1 MTNTL
6 AQRLAAYAANL
17 TFEKL
22 DQKTVHE
29 VRRRLIDTFA
39 CALGAYGAHAPNV
52 ARAICRR
59 VSSDPAATYLGGAKK
74 TLPALAAFCNGILF
88 RYLDFNDTYL
98 SLEPAHPSDNFAAVL
113 AAGEAAGRSGREMI
127 TATVLAYE
135 IQCRFCDAASI
146 RKHGWDHVTYG
157 AFSTSAAAAKLFGLD
172 AGRITQALN
181 LAGTP
186 NVTLRQTRAG
196 ELSEWKGCAFA
207 NASRNGVFAAMLASE
222 GLTGPA
228 PIFEGELGFFKQVSG
243 PFELAKLG
251 GEQAGDTDFMIKKT
265 SIKFWPA
272 EYHSQSAIH
281 AALELRRQ
289 IGDLSQLKALDIHS
303 FDAAVDII
311 GKDPEKWRPKTRE
324 TADHSLPYCTAVALT
339 DGDVTLDS
347 FNDQRLRDEK
357 LLALVA
363 KIKIHRDASLTARYP
378 RGIPNRLEATLA
390 DGRKL
395 VAENEFPR
403 GHDQNPMTDSE
414 VEAKFHRMAAG
425 RLDAA
430 KSNRIL
436 DLCWRFD
443 ELRDVGD
450 LLGAFPLASSR
461 VGVFGQSLRP
471 VDRRVS
477 SLCRSF
483 LSGHSENQSRLPPT
497 FRNDLRAVK
506 RLNAS
511 TCHCEICRL
520 NPACPSRRHLVHTP
534 RNWNGDLTISGG

>member
-1 MTNTL
+1 MTKPL
-6 AQRLAAYAANL
+6 AQRLAEYAANL
-17 TFEKL
+17 TFDKL
-22 DQKTVHE
+22 DRKTVHE
-29 VRRRLIDTFA
+29 VRRRLIDSFA
-39 CALGAYGAHAPNV
+39 CALGAYAANAPHV

-59 VSSDPAATYLGGAKK
+59 VTSEPAATYLGGATK
-74 TLPALAAFCNGILF
+74 TLPALAAFCNGVLF

-98 SLEPAHPSDNFAAVL
+98 SLEPAHPSDNLAAVL
-113 AAGEAAGRSGREMI
+113 AAGEAARRSGRDII
-127 TATVLAYE
+127 TAAVLAYE

-157 AFSTSAAAAKLFGLD
+157 AFSTAAAAAKLFGLD
-172 AGRITQALN
+172 VEHIAQALN

-207 NASRNGVFAAMLASE
+207 NASRNGMFAAMLAAE

-228 PIFEGELGFFKQVSG
+228 PIFEGEMGFFKQVSG

-251 GEQAGDTDFMIKKT
+251 GEQPGDNDFMIKKT

-281 AALELRRQ
+281 AALELRPK
-289 IGDLSQLKALDIHS
+289 IGDLSQIMSLDIYS

-347 FNDQRLRDEK
+347 FSDERLRDEQ
-357 LLALVA
+357 LLSLVA
-363 KIKIHRDASLTARYP
+363 KIKIHREAGLTARYP

-390 DGRKL
+390 DGRKI

-403 GHDQNPMTDSE
+403 GHDQNPMTDAE
-414 VEAKFHRMAAG
+414 VEAKFQRMASS
-425 RLDAA
+425 RIDASQA
-430 KSNRIL
+430 REIL

-443 ELRDVGD
+443 ELDD
-450 LLGAFPLASSR
+450 ISTLLAKFPVVA
-461 VGVFGQSLRP
+461 
-471 VDRRVS
+471 
-477 SLCRSF
+477 
-483 LSGHSENQSRLPPT
+483 
-497 FRNDLRAVK
+497 
-506 RLNAS
+506 
-511 TCHCEICRL
+511 
-520 NPACPSRRHLVHTP
+520 
-534 RNWNGDLTISGG
+534 

>member
-6 AQRLAAYAANL
+6 AQRLADYAANL

-22 DQKTVHE
+22 DQSTVHE

-39 CALGAYGAHAPNV
+39 CALGAYNAHAPNV
-52 ARAICRR
+52 ARAICRS
-59 VSSDPAATYLGGAKK
+59 VQSDPAATYLGGAKK

-98 SLEPAHPSDNFAAVL
+98 SKEPAHPSDNLAAVL
-113 AAGEAAGRSGREMI
+113 AAGEAAGRSGRDII
-127 TATVLAYE
+127 TAAVLAYE

-172 AGRITQALN
+172 AGRIAQALN

-207 NASRNGVFAAMLASE
+207 NASRNGIFAAMLASE
-222 GLTGPA
+222 GLTGPS

-243 PFELAKLG
+243 VFDLPKLG
-251 GEQAGDTDFMIKKT
+251 GEKSGDTDFMIKKT

-281 AALELRRQ
+281 AALELRPQ
-289 IGDLSQLKALDIHS
+289 IGDLSQVKSLDIHS

-324 TADHSLPYCTAVALT
+324 TADHSLPFCTAVALI

-347 FNDQRLRDEK
+347 FSDERLHDES

-363 KIKIHRDASLTARYP
+363 KIKIHRDRGLTARYP
-378 RGIPNRLEATLA
+378 RGIPNRLEMKFA
-390 DGRKL
+390 DGRTI

-403 GHDQNPMTDSE
+403 GHDQNPMTDGE

-425 RLDAA
+425 RLDAV
-430 KSNRIL
+430 KINRVL

-443 ELRDVGD
+443 ELGDVGE
-450 LLGAFPLASSR
+450 LLRQFP
-461 VGVFGQSLRP
+461 VV
-471 VDRRVS
+471 
-477 SLCRSF
+477 
-483 LSGHSENQSRLPPT
+483 
-497 FRNDLRAVK
+497 
-506 RLNAS
+506 
-511 TCHCEICRL
+511 
-520 NPACPSRRHLVHTP
+520 
-534 RNWNGDLTISGG
+534 

>member
-1 MTNTL
+1 MTKPL
-6 AQRLAAYAANL
+6 ANRLGEYAANL
-17 TFEKL
+17 TFDRL
-22 DQKTVHE
+22 DSKTVHE

-39 CALGAYGAHAPNV
+39 CALGAYDAGAPNV

-59 VSSDPAATYLGGAKK
+59 VTSEPAATYLGGAKK

-98 SLEPAHPSDNFAAVL
+98 SLEPAHPSDNLAAVL
-113 AAGEAAGRSGREMI
+113 AAGEAAGRSGREII
-127 TATVLAYE
+127 TAAVLAYE

-207 NASRNGVFAAMLASE
+207 NASRNGVFAAMLAAE

-228 PIFEGELGFFKQVSG
+228 PIFEGEMGFFKQVSG
-243 PFELAKLG
+243 PFKLEKLG
-251 GEQAGDTDFMIKKT
+251 GEKPGDDDFMINKT

-281 AALELRRQ
+281 AALELRPQ
-289 IGDLSQLKALDIHS
+289 IGDVAQIKSLDIYS

-347 FNDQRLRDEK
+347 FSDQRLRDER
-357 LLALVA
+357 LLGLVA
-363 KIKIHRDASLTARYP
+363 KIKIHRDAALTARYP
-378 RGIPNRLEATLA
+378 RGIPNRLEVTLA

-403 GHDQNPMTDSE
+403 GHDQNPMTDAE
-414 VEAKFHRMAAG
+414 VEAKFHRMAAK
-425 RLDAA
+425 RLDASRA
-430 KSNRIL
+430 KRIL
-436 DLCWRFD
+436 DLSWRLD
-443 ELRDVGD
+443 ELSDVSE
-450 LLGAFPLASSR
+450 LLSQFP
-461 VGVFGQSLRP
+461 VV
-471 VDRRVS
+471 
-477 SLCRSF
+477 
-483 LSGHSENQSRLPPT
+483 N
-497 FRNDLRAVK
+497 
-506 RLNAS
+506 
-511 TCHCEICRL
+511 
-520 NPACPSRRHLVHTP
+520 
-534 RNWNGDLTISGG
+534 

>member
-1 MTNTL
+1 MTKPL
-6 AQRLAAYAANL
+6 AVRLAEYAANL
-17 TFEKL
+17 TFDRL

-29 VRRRLIDTFA
+29 VRRRLIDSFA
-39 CALGAYGAHAPNV
+39 CALGAYGANAPNV

-59 VSSDPAATYLGGAKK
+59 VTSEPAATYLGGAKK
-74 TLPALAAFCNGILF
+74 TLPALAAFCNGVLF

-98 SLEPAHPSDNFAAVL
+98 SLEPAHPSDNLAAVL
-113 AAGEAAGRSGREMI
+113 AAGEAAGRSGRDLI
-127 TATVLAYE
+127 TAAVLAYE

-146 RKHGWDHVTYG
+146 RKNGWDHVTYG

-207 NASRNGVFAAMLASE
+207 NASRNGVFAAMLAAE

-228 PIFEGELGFFKQVSG
+228 PIFEGEMGFFKQVSG

-251 GEQAGDTDFMIKKT
+251 GELPGDDDFMIKKT

-281 AALELRRQ
+281 AALELRPKVGDVSQ
-289 IGDLSQLKALDIHS
+289 IKSLEIYS

-347 FNDQRLRDEK
+347 FSERRLRDEH

-363 KIKIHRDASLTARYP
+363 KIKIHREAGLTARYP

-390 DGRKL
+390 DGRKI

-403 GHDQNPMTDSE
+403 GHDQNPMSDGE

-425 RLDAA
+425 RLADSQAQ
-430 KSNRIL
+430 KIL

-443 ELRDVGD
+443 ELEDVGEV
-450 LLGAFPLASSR
+450 LGRFPVVR
-461 VGVFGQSLRP
+461 
-471 VDRRVS
+471 
-477 SLCRSF
+477 
-483 LSGHSENQSRLPPT
+483 
-497 FRNDLRAVK
+497 
-506 RLNAS
+506 
-511 TCHCEICRL
+511 
-520 NPACPSRRHLVHTP
+520 
-534 RNWNGDLTISGG
+534 